1 MSSPSGG
8 SLRVLIV
15 DDDAPTRRI
24 VSIALSLEDGFEVV
38 GEAGDGKA
46 ALDVAERTQP
56 DVILLD
62 LEMPGMDGM
71 QAIPVLREICPQSKI
86 AVLSSYPD
94 PFTLSDALNKGAD
107 TYLDK
112 AMGLAQ
118 LPMML
123 LSLVNDEAEVDY

>member
-1 MSSPSGG
+1 MNAQSGNP
-8 SLRVLIV
+8 LRVLIV

-24 VSIALSLEDGFEVV
+24 VNIALSLEEGFEVV
-38 GEAGDGKA
+38 GEAGDGMA
-46 ALDVAERTQP
+46 ALEVARRTQP
-56 DVILLD
+56 NMILLD

-71 QAIPVLREICPQSKI
+71 QAIPALREICPESKI

-123 LSLVNDEAEVDY
+123 LSLVNDQAEVDS